1 MGKGDESMYFL
12 IVSGMSG
19 AGKSRA
25 VATFEDLGYYCVDNL
40 PIALIP
46 RFAEICLAATERYE
60 RVALVTDVRAGGDFQ
75 QLFDSLDSIKSM
87 GCDYRILFL
96 NTDTPTLIRRFKET
110 RRKHPL
116 MEKGIGMTAAIEK
129 ERSMLAAL
137 QSRADFVVDTTGL
150 SAAGLRERLLA
161 LFAGTDGGGAFE
173 VIVQSFG
180 FKYGIPPESDLVFDV
195 RFLPNPYYEMSLRE
209 KNGTDPEVR
218 DYVFQGGMADEL
230 MQHLTSTIDFLL
242 PRYVAEGKA
251 NVIISIGCTGGKHRS
266 VAIAEALSEHL
277 RGRDY
282 GVVTMHRDY
291 QR

>member
-1 MGKGDESMYFL
+1 MYFL

-75 QLFDSLDSIKSM
+75 QLFDSLDSIKTM

-96 NTDTPTLIRRFKET
+96 DSDTPTLIRRFKET

-116 MEKGIGMTAAIEK
+116 MEKGVPMTAAIEK
-129 ERSMLAAL
+129 ERTMLSAL
-137 QSRADFVVDTTGL
+137 RNRADFVVDTTGL

-161 LFAGTDGGGAFE
+161 LFSGTEGTGAFE

-180 FKYGIPPESDLVFDV
+180 FKYGIPAESDLVFDV

-209 KNGTDPEVR
+209 KNGTDPDVR
-218 DYVFQGGMADEL
+218 DYVFQGGTADAL
-230 MQHLTSTIDFLL
+230 MGHLTSMIDFLL

-251 NVIISIGCTGGKHRS
+251 NVIIGIGCTGGKHRS

-277 RGRDY
+277 RGHDY

>member
-1 MGKGDESMYFL
+1 MYFL

-209 KNGTDPEVR
+209 KNGTDQEVR

>member
-1 MGKGDESMYFL
+1 MYFL

-60 RVALVTDVRAGGDFQ
+60 RVAMVTDVRAGGDFQ
-75 QLFDSLDSIKSM
+75 QLFDSLDSIKTM

-96 NTDTPTLIRRFKET
+96 DSDTPTLIRRFKET

-116 MEKGIGMTAAIEK
+116 MEKGVPMTAAIEK

-137 QSRADFVVDTTGL
+137 RNRADFVVDTTGL
-150 SAAGLRERLLA
+150 STAGLRERLLA
-161 LFAGTDGGGAFE
+161 LFSGTEGTGAFE

-180 FKYGIPPESDLVFDV
+180 FKYGIPAESDLVFDV

-209 KNGTDPEVR
+209 KNGTDPDVR
-218 DYVFQGGMADEL
+218 DYVFQGGTADAL
-230 MQHLTSTIDFLL
+230 MGHLTSMIDFLL
-242 PRYVAEGKA
+242 PRYMAEGKA
-251 NVIISIGCTGGKHRS
+251 NVIIGIGCTGGKHRS

-277 RGRDY
+277 RGNNY

>member
-1 MGKGDESMYFL
+1 MYFL

-60 RVALVTDVRAGGDFQ
+60 RVAMVTDVRAGGDFQ
-75 QLFDSLDSIKSM
+75 QLFDSLDSIKTM

-96 NTDTPTLIRRFKET
+96 DSDTPTLIRRFKET

-116 MEKGIGMTAAIEK
+116 MEKGVPMTAAIEK

-137 QSRADFVVDTTGL
+137 RNRADFVVDTTGL
-150 SAAGLRERLLA
+150 STAGLRERLLA
-161 LFAGTDGGGAFE
+161 LFSGTEGTGAFE

-180 FKYGIPPESDLVFDV
+180 FKYGIPAESDLVFDV

-209 KNGTDPEVR
+209 KNGTDSDVR
-218 DYVFQGGMADEL
+218 DYVFQGGTADAL
-230 MQHLTSTIDFLL
+230 MGHLTSMIDFLL
-242 PRYVAEGKA
+242 PRYMAEGKA
-251 NVIISIGCTGGKHRS
+251 NVIIGIGCTGGKHRS

-277 RGRDY
+277 RGNNY

>member
-1 MGKGDESMYFL
+1 MYFL

-75 QLFDSLDSIKSM
+75 QLFDSLDSSKSM

-96 NTDTPTLIRRFKET
+96 DTDTPTLIPRFKET

-116 MEKGIGMTAAIEK
+116 MDKGVSMTAAIEK
-129 ERSMLAAL
+129 ERNMLSAL
-137 QSRADFVVDTTGL
+137 RNRADFVVDSTGL

-161 LFAGTDGGGAFE
+161 LFSGADNGGAFE

-209 KNGTDPEVR
+209 KNGTDPDVR
-218 DYVFQGGMADEL
+218 DYVFQGGTADVL
-230 MQHLTSTIDFLL
+230 MGHLTTMIDFLL
-242 PRYVAEGKA
+242 PRYIAEGKS
-251 NVIISIGCTGGKHRS
+251 NLIISIGCTGGKHRS
-266 VAIAEALSEHL
+266 VAIAEALGGHL

-282 GVVTMHRDY
+282 GVVTVHRDY

>member
-1 MGKGDESMYFL
+1 MYFL

-75 QLFDSLDSIKSM
+75 QLFDSLDSIKDM

-96 NTDTPTLIRRFKET
+96 DTDTPTLIRRFKET

-116 MEKGIGMTAAIEK
+116 MEKGIPMTAAIEK
-129 ERSMLAAL
+129 ERDMLAAL
-137 QSRADFVVDTTGL
+137 RNRADFVVDTTGL

-161 LFAGTDGGGAFE
+161 LFAGTDNGGAFE

-209 KNGTDPEVR
+209 KNGTDPDVR
-218 DYVFQGGMADEL
+218 NYVFQGGTADAL
-230 MQHLTSTIDFLL
+230 MGHLTTMIDFLL
-242 PRYVAEGKA
+242 PRYIAEGKS
-251 NVIISIGCTGGKHRS
+251 NLIISIGCTGGKHRS